1 MKKELEYFMIDGEF
15 GGNQD
20 WFTNIVMNVGGC
32 GAATACDSCIYL
44 AKYKGMKK
52 LYPFDLEQMDK
63 EAYKKFSQIMKLYI
77 RPRVQGVKKPE
88 WYIEGLAKY
97 ISDVNEKYGT
107 DYQIDMEKFDGTG
120 TAEEAEKIICEQ
132 IDKGL
137 PVDRSSCPYNT
148 ERLKDRKY
156 IKSNML
162 TNPFEK
168 FERKRFLYYSKDLN
182 VISMNHALFIKMSK
196 HDFEK
201 VKVQME
207 EDLEKYYERVK

>member
-63 EAYKKFSQIMKLYI
+63 EAYKKFSQIMKPYI

-120 TAEEAEKIICEQ
+120 TAEEAEKIIMEIPACRN
-132 IDKGL
+132 
-137 PVDRSSCPYNT
+137 RSLALT
-148 ERLKDRKY
+148 HLEDA
-156 IKSNML
+156 ML
-162 TNPFEK
+162 RANLAVAEGVSLRG
-168 FERKRFLYYSKDLN
+168 EG
-182 VISMNHALFIKMSK
+182 
-196 HDFEK
+196 
-201 VKVQME
+201 
-207 EDLEKYYERVK
+207 

>member
-63 EAYKKFSQIMKLYI
+63 EAYKKFSQIMKPYI

-120 TAEEAEKIICEQ
+120 TAEEAEKIICEHVEKYKDFIWHWFLVVGYEKNEQ
-132 IDKGL
+132 GMWIDVATYGEKVRLDLMELWKTGCEEKGGIVIYEL
-137 PVDRSSCPYNT
+137 KNT
-148 ERLKDRKY
+148 EVQ
-156 IKSNML
+156 
-162 TNPFEK
+162 
-168 FERKRFLYYSKDLN
+168 SKN
-182 VISMNHALFIKMSK
+182 
-196 HDFEK
+196 E
-201 VKVQME
+201 
-207 EDLEKYYERVK
+207 

>member
-63 EAYKKFSQIMKLYI
+63 EAYKKFSQIMKPYI

-107 DYQIDMEKFDGTG
+107 DYQIIWKNSTG
-120 TAEEAEKIICEQ
+120 Q
-132 IDKGL
+132 VL
-137 PVDRSSCPYNT
+137 
-148 ERLKDRKY
+148 
-156 IKSNML
+156 
-162 TNPFEK
+162 
-168 FERKRFLYYSKDLN
+168 RKRQRRSYANRL
-182 VISMNHALFIKMSK
+182 IR
-196 HDFEK
+196 DFR
-201 VKVQME
+201 
-207 EDLEKYYERVK
+207 YHI

>member
-1 MKKELEYFMIDGEF
+1 MKKELEYFAIEGAF

-20 WFTNIVMNVGGC
+20 WFSNVVMNMGGC
-32 GAATACDSCIYL
+32 AAATACDSCIYL

-52 LYPFDLEQMDK
+52 LYPFDLEQIDK
-63 EAYKKFSQIMKLYI
+63 EAYKKFSQIMKPYI

-137 PVDRSSCPYNT
+137 PVPYLMLRHLNVEKYKDFIWHWFLVIGYEKNEQGMWIDVATYGEKVRLDLMELWKTGCEEKGGIVIYELKNT
-148 ERLKDRKY
+148 EVQ
-156 IKSNML
+156 
-162 TNPFEK
+162 
-168 FERKRFLYYSKDLN
+168 SKN
-182 VISMNHALFIKMSK
+182 
-196 HDFEK
+196 E
-201 VKVQME
+201 
-207 EDLEKYYERVK
+207 

>member
-63 EAYKKFSQIMKLYI
+63 EAYKKFSQIMKPYI

-107 DYQIDMEKFDGTG
+107 DYQIIWKNSTG
-120 TAEEAEKIICEQ
+120 QVLRKMQ
-132 IDKGL
+132 R
-137 PVDRSSCPYNT
+137 RSYAN
-148 ERLKDRKY
+148 RLIR
-156 IKSNML
+156 
-162 TNPFEK
+162 
-168 FERKRFLYYSKDLN
+168 
-182 VISMNHALFIKMSK
+182 
-196 HDFEK
+196 DFR
-201 VKVQME
+201 
-207 EDLEKYYERVK
+207 YHI